1 MGEEEEDGRVA
12 PPQDLFEEVRSR
24 LRARLHAPPH
34 RHAHSRTISLTR
46 HHPREPF
53 ETVSIQKGVVH
64 QSLVRPQK
72 GPTGSGRPS
81 LSGPRKGCQEGKGGE
96 GRRACSAT
104 RAETWGEGGEEE
116 GEERGEGGGD
126 GASEKVTLSM
136 PSMRTGSRALE
147 SADRSSVHGRWRR
160 ERIPILFLLLFSAMV
175 QGLGVS
181 RARVHPKA
189 SPPPSRK

>member
-1 MGEEEEDGRVA
+1 M
-12 PPQDLFEEVRSR
+12 
-24 LRARLHAPPH
+24 
-34 RHAHSRTISLTR
+34 
-46 HHPREPF
+46 
-53 ETVSIQKGVVH
+53 
-64 QSLVRPQK
+64 VRPQK
-72 GPTGSGRPS
+72 GPTGGGRPS
-81 LSGPRKGCQEGKGGE
+81 RSGPRKGCQEGKGGE

-160 ERIPILFLLLFSAMV
+160 ERIPILSLLLLFTDSA
-175 QGLGVS
+175 GFGGIA
-181 RARVHPKA
+181 RARPPK
-189 SPPPSRK
+189 SLCPPPANETRNLTQSVCPYPSRNWEKTVKTKKNTTVVGRNSNKKEWGKRGCNLFYTDFPAPSPE